1 MTWLKLHRLAD
12 SVPAEVPGIGP
23 LFRQLGLGACPTPQ
37 HACDGGECAPCPVH
51 PHLRSLLSVVSMPWW
66 DQHITAETLRALPPV
81 CPENLKLFISLTFFE
96 FLFMLEQWT
105 PPSSDMSL

>member
-1 MTWLKLHRLAD
+1 MIDHLRFHTLLLLGLLWLCMTVYWLWRRRQAAT
-12 SVPAEVPGIGP
+12 VPAHRQPVKRSTRRSQNPKPFPG
-23 LFRQLGLGACPTPQ
+23 
-37 HACDGGECAPCPVH
+37 
-51 PHLRSLLSVVSMPWW
+51 
-66 DQHITAETLRALPPV
+66 V